1 MASQQ
6 IATRQLTDKQTAF
19 VAALIETGDA
29 PTAAELAGFLD
40 RPSKEAWRL
49 LRIPHVLAA
58 VNAAV
63 QIALAEDAPL
73 ARNLLRQYVKDP
85 SMHPKIRLDAAKT
98 LLDRAGHIAP
108 KAKDPSAGHDKP
120 LHEMSLEELR
130 ALVDRYEAELTGR
143 AKLVSAERLDPELL
157 A

>member
-1 MASQQ
+1 
-6 IATRQLTDKQTAF
+6 
-19 VAALIETGDA
+19 LIETGDA
-29 PTAAELAGFLD
+29 PTAAQLAGFLD

-63 QIALAEDAPL
+63 QIALAEDATL
-73 ARNLLRQYVKDP
+73 ARNLLRRYVKDE

-108 KAKDPSAGHDKP
+108 KAREAGGGHDKP
-120 LHEMSLEELR
+120 LHEMSIDELR
-130 ALVDRYEAELTGR
+130 ALVDRYEAELGGR
-143 AKLVSAERLDPELL
+143 AKLVSPEGPSAEFLD
-157 A
+157 

>member
-1 MASQQ
+1 MATQH
-6 IATRQLTDKQTAF
+6 IATRQLTDKQAAF

-29 PTAAELAGFLD
+29 PTAAQLAGFLD

-73 ARNLLRQYVKDP
+73 ARYLLRRYVKDE
-85 SMHPKIRLDAAKT
+85 SMNPKIRMDAART

-108 KAKDPSAGHDKP
+108 KARDANGEQHKP
-120 LHEMSLEELR
+120 LN
-130 ALVDRYEAELTGR
+130 ELTVGR
-143 AKLVSAERLDPELL
+143 FGRGADAPQSDAESNFRFAPSVCDQRLLL
-157 A
+157 L

>member
-19 VAALIETGDA
+19 VTALIETGDA
-29 PTAAELAGFLD
+29 ATAAELAGFRD

-58 VNAAV
+58 LNTAVAA
-63 QIALAEDAPL
+63 ALAEDAPL
-73 ARNLLRQYVKDP
+73 ARNLLRQYVKDD
-85 SMHPKIRLDAAKT
+85 SMNPKIRLDAAKT

-108 KAKDPSAGHDKP
+108 KAKDQSAGHEKP
-120 LHEMSLEELR
+120 LNEMSTEELR
-130 ALVDRYEAELTGR
+130 ALADRFEAELAGR
-143 AKLVSAERLDPELL
+143 AKLVSADGPGTDLL

>member
-1 MASQQ
+1 MASHE

-73 ARNLLRQYVKDP
+73 ARNLLRQYVKDE
-85 SMHPKIRLDAAKT
+85 SINPKIRLDAART

>member
-29 PTAAELAGFLD
+29 PTAAQLAGFLD

-49 LRIPHVLAA
+49 LRIPRVMAA

-108 KAKDPSAGHDKP
+108 KARDASGGQDKP
-120 LHEMSLEELR
+120 LNEMSRDELR